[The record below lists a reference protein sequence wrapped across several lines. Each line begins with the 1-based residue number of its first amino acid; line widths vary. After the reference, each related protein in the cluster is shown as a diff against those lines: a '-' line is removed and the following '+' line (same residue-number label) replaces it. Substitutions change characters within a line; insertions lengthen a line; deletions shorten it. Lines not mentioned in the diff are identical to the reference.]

1 VTTPEGD
8 REEDEVVRSVLVLGR
23 ARWKTKVPASTRIAT
38 GLLALTLLPGRGTV
52 RLEAPEGRKVRIL
65 PEDAPASIRI
75 QRTVWYCLWGGSPIS
90 DNTTKQDIEQHDLKE
105 VRIHTEQTL
114 LEGLTNP
121 ITAVVS
127 IVRRTLIVEG
137 NP

>member
-1 VTTPEGD
+1 MRTLGEN
-8 REEDEVVRSVLVLGR
+8 REEDEGVRSVLVPGR
-23 ARWKTKVPASTRIAT
+23 QRWKTKVPLSTRIAI
-38 GLLALTLLPGRGTV
+38 GLLAFTLLPGCGTV

-65 PEDAPASIRI
+65 PEDAPVSVRI
-75 QRTVWYCLWGGSPIS
+75 KRTVWYSLWGGSPIS
-90 DNTTKQDIEQHDLKE
+90 DNTTKQDIEEHNLKE

>member
-1 VTTPEGD
+1 M
-8 REEDEVVRSVLVLGR
+8 RSVLVPGR
-23 ARWKTKVPASTRIAT
+23 PGWKKKVPISTRIAA
-38 GLLALTLLPGRGTV
+38 GLLALTFLAGCGTV

-65 PEDAPASIRI
+65 PEDAPASVRIR
-75 QRTVWYCLWGGSPIS
+75 RTVWYYLWGGSPIS
-90 DNTTKQDIEQHDLKE
+90 DNTTKQDIEEHDLKE